1 MVNNATQGREDQ
13 GKGTELFIIWA
24 RILRGILENVCR
36 AGGET
41 TVREDA
47 DLDLRRVEPWEGW
60 EATRTKVRSGSRTG
74 RGEERRADDGRRV
87 GGH

>member
-1 MVNNATQGREDQ
+1 MRHRQGRIR

-47 DLDLRRVEPWEGW
+47 DLDLRRIEPWEGW
-60 EATRTKVRSGSRTG
+60 EATGTKVRPGPRKG
-74 RGEERRADDGRRV
+74 
-87 GGH
+87 

>member
-1 MVNNATQGREDQ
+1 MVNNATQRREDQ

-47 DLDLRRVEPWEGW
+47 DLDL
-60 EATRTKVRSGSRTG
+60 
-74 RGEERRADDGRRV
+74 
-87 GGH
+87 